1 MKLKSLL
8 NIDSAIVFLLMFL
21 SGSFVVSND
30 IISSF
35 ATIALW
41 VLTLILCILR
51 GRFNEKNIVAVAIVL
66 SFILLLSGAIN
77 GELSIATFNYIFSII
92 TALFVTR
99 AMNFHTFASTY
110 VRIIKILCFISI
122 VGYAATYLYPSIYSH
137 ALVVNTAGHEFS
149 NYWLYVVGLPLSL
162 LNRNF
167 GMYWEPGAFA
177 TFVGLGFLLDTY
189 FLKNSKPLHIL
200 IYIVT
205 IITTFST
212 TGIIALIMMLLFL
225 VFGNNVMRGSSR
237 YLMLGFIIIIAIF
250 AVLNPDLF
258 YASSGESAF
267 GKFQYYQ
274 SGDDTGTVA
283 IRLYAIEYGI
293 KGFLQNPIV
302 GCGVNG
308 LTELSMKYTHGHN
321 VCTFIN
327 WFAFFGFF
335 FGAIMISGIYKF
347 SKKIARNKA
356 LVTLFIF
363 MMFFII
369 TISENFAT
377 NAVFYLIAFYGFSQ
391 YKLQTQITEDTN
403 KVMRLKERRYGK

>member
-1 MKLKSLL
+1 MELKGLISKE
-8 NIDSAIVFLLMFL
+8 SAIIFLLMFL

-35 ATIALW
+35 ATIGLW
-41 VLTLILCILR
+41 IFTLILCVVNSK
-51 GRFNEKNIVAVAIVL
+51 FNEINVTTVASIL
-66 SFILLLSGAIN
+66 SFILLLSGVVN
-77 GELSIATFNYIFSII
+77 DELSIATFNYIFSII
-92 TALFVTR
+92 TALFVTK

-110 VRIIKILCFISI
+110 VRIIKLLCVISI
-122 VGYAATYLYPSIYSH
+122 VGYAATYIYPSIYSH
-137 ALVVNTAGHEFS
+137 AVVVNTAGHEFS

-167 GMYWEPGAFA
+167 GMYWEPGAFSA
-177 TFVGLGFLLDTY
+177 FICLGFLLDMY
-189 FLKNSKPLHIL
+189 FLRNSKPMHIL
-200 IYIVT
+200 IYIIT

-212 TGIIALIMMLLFL
+212 TGIIALIMMMLFL
-225 VFGNNVMRGSSR
+225 SIGSNVMKGGSR
-237 YLMLGFIIIIAIF
+237 IIMVGFILIIALF
-250 AVLNPDLF
+250 AFLNPDLF
-258 YASSGESAF
+258 YSSSGESAF

-274 SGDDTGTVA
+274 SGDDSGTVA
-283 IRLYAIEYGI
+283 IRVYAIEYGI
-293 KGFLQNPIV
+293 KGFLQNPIF
-302 GCGVNG
+302 GCGIQG
-308 LTELSMKYTHGHN
+308 LTDYAMKYTHGHN